1 MKNTFYITTPIYYPS
16 GKLTLGNSY
25 TTIIC
30 DAIARFNRMQ
40 GKDVF
45 YLTGT
50 DEHGQKISDKAK
62 KAGKTEME
70 FLDEIIADTKQ
81 LWKLLDISYDKFI
94 RTTDDYHENAVQK
107 IFKNLYDKGEIYKS
121 KYKGLY
127 CVPCESFWTEEQLID
142 GKCPDCG
149 REVIQAEEEAYF
161 FRLSKYADKILK
173 LYEDNPEF
181 LQPKCRVNE
190 MINNF
195 IKPGLND
202 LCVSRTS
209 VKWGIPVDFDSNH
222 TIYVW
227 IDALN
232 NYTTALGYLSDDD
245 SNFKK
250 FWPADLHVVGK
261 EIVRFHS
268 IIWPALLMAMGL
280 PLPKTIYAH
289 GWILFGG
296 DKLSKSKETNQKQVI
311 DPRILI
317 SRYGVDALRLYLL
330 KEIPFGSDGNY
341 SQELFLT
348 AFNNYLSNDLG
359 NLVSRTLGMIEKYQQ
374 GKLYTPKVFTEQD
387 NMFKQYIMNKKDECF
402 ASMES
407 YKVTDAITNVFEIF
421 QYANKYISET
431 QPWLLAKDESNSEK
445 LNTVLSV
452 LSESILIGS
461 TLLLP
466 FLPEKPTM
474 IFKQFGCEIPVD
486 FTKTTFGV
494 LGDVATSKTENLYPR
509 LDIEKE
515 IAELTEIA
523 NKL

>member
-62 KAGKTEME
+62 QAGKSEID
-70 FLDEIIADTKQ
+70 FLDEIISDTKQ

-94 RTTDDYHENAVQK
+94 RTTDEDHVLAIQK
-107 IFKNLYDKGEIYKS
+107 IFTKLYNKGEIYKS
-121 KYKGLY
+121 HYTGLY
-127 CVPCESFWTEEQLID
+127 CTPCESFWTEEQLID

-149 REVIQAEEEAYF
+149 RPVIEASEEAYF
-161 FRLSKYADKILK
+161 FRLSNYADRILK
-173 LYEDNPEF
+173 LYENPEF
-181 LQPKCRVNE
+181 LQPQKRVNE
-190 MINNF
+190 MVNNF
-195 IKPGLND
+195 IKPGLKD

-209 VKWGIPVDFDSNH
+209 VKWGIPVEFDTKH

-227 IDALN
+227 IDALF
-232 NYTTALGYLSDDD
+232 NYATALGYLGNDDK
-245 SNFKK
+245 NFKK
-250 FWPADLHVVGK
+250 FWPADIHIVGK
-261 EIVRFHS
+261 EIVRFHA
-268 IIWPALLMAMGL
+268 IIWPAFLMAMEL

-296 DKLSKSKETNQKQVI
+296 DKLSKSKTTETKQVI

-317 SRYGVDALRLYLL
+317 SRYGVDAVRLYLL

-341 SQELFLT
+341 SQELFLN
-348 AFNNYLSNDLG
+348 AYNNYLSNDLG
-359 NLVSRTLGMIEKYQQ
+359 NLVSRTLGMVEKYQN
-374 GKLYTPKVFTEQD
+374 KELYTPKSYSDQD
-387 NMFKQYIMNKKDECF
+387 NEFMATILSKRDECF
-402 ASMES
+402 VNMAS

-421 QYANKYISET
+421 QRTNKYISDT
-431 QPWLLAKDESNSEK
+431 QPWVLAKDETKSEM
-445 LNTVLSV
+445 LNTVLSIV
-452 LSESILIGS
+452 CESILIGS

-466 FLPEKPTM
+466 FLPEKPTK
-474 IFKQFGCEIPVD
+474 IFEQFGCDIPSNFD
-486 FTKTTFGV
+486 NLKFGILGNTKIE
-494 LGDVATSKTENLYPR
+494 KTENLYPR
-509 LDIEKE
+509 LVMEKE
-515 IAELTEIA
+515 IKELNEIA
-523 NKL
+523 NA